1 MRPRDAA
8 ALTVIAFTA
17 VALSA
22 TAATAGVSEIK
33 LRASL
38 RNYDFLRLEDKAG
51 DASSRHDTEFVSFR
65 LMPEVSFGRVLR
77 IESHL
82 VLDMTSPAGS
92 PAATMV
98 AGRARTYLPI
108 DPDPGRRGTTE
119 FAGYFDRLNVRI
131 HASGADLVVG
141 RQAITWGVN
150 TFWPALDLFA
160 PFAPTRVD
168 RDYKPGV
175 DAVRLTVPLGS
186 RTEVQAIGA
195 VLGDSRKRDGA
206 GAVLLR
212 VNAGPADL
220 GLMGGSFHG
229 DTVAGGFVTAS
240 VAGNLLR
247 AEISWTRTGD
257 DRDRLRRPSFWRG
270 GLGLERQLSSSV
282 NLAVEVAG
290 NGYGDSDVLGY
301 PAILA
306 SDRMRRGEVGGL
318 GRWHAGTT
326 VTWQF
331 HPLGTLTDTVLV
343 NIDDASAA
351 WIPRLAW
358 SVTDESEVFL
368 GALVAVGHGPGPGG
382 VPRSEYG
389 GTASRILAGFKLYL

>member
-1 MRPRDAA
+1 MAFRDVVAVTA
-8 ALTVIAFTA
+8 IVILA
-17 VALSA
+17 SA
-22 TAATAGVSEIK
+22 TTAGAQPLK

-38 RNYDFLRLEDKAG
+38 RNYDFLRLETKAG
-51 DASSRHDTEFVSFR
+51 DEASRRDTEFISFR
-65 LMPEVSFGRVLR
+65 LMPELSFGRAVR

-82 VLDMTSPAGS
+82 VLNMTSPAGS
-92 PAATMV
+92 PAAAM
-98 AGRARTYLPI
+98 ASGRARTWLPI
-108 DPDPGRRGTTE
+108 DPDPVSKGSTE
-119 FAGYFDRLNVRI
+119 FSAFFDRLNLRI
-131 HASGADLVVG
+131 HTLGIDLVVG

-150 TFWPALDLFA
+150 NLWPALDLFA

-195 VLGDSRKRDGA
+195 VLGDSRRHDGA
-206 GAVLLR
+206 GAVLVR
-212 VNAGPADL
+212 VNTGPADL

-229 DTVAGGFVTAS
+229 DTVAGGFVTAN
-240 VAGNLLR
+240 VAGTLVR
-247 AEISWTRTGD
+247 AEASWTRAGEAA
-257 DRDRLRRPSFWRG
+257 DRLRRPSFWRG
-270 GLGLERQLSSSV
+270 GLGLERQLSASV

-290 NGYGDSDVLGY
+290 NGYGDSDALGY

-306 SDRMRRGEVGGL
+306 SDRMGRGEVGGL

-331 HPLGTLTDTVLV
+331 HALGTLTNTALV

-358 SVTDESEVFL
+358 SVSDESEVFL
-368 GALVAVGHGPGPGG
+368 GALIAIGHGPGPGG

-389 GTASRILAGFKLYL
+389 SHSTRLLVGFKFYL